1 MDKKRVV
8 LVRTNL
14 VDRDPWLEKEIDTLQ
29 RGGYAVTLI
38 CWDREKRESSVQLPP
53 VSGYEEKRLRLKA
66 PWGMGVFFVLPV
78 WWVHEFFTILGTKCD
93 IVQAIDLDSIMPA
106 EVAARLKGK
115 PVIYQ
120 IYDIYVD
127 RRAAPKAIRSIAI
140 FFEKLF
146 MRCATAVQLSNE
158 TQVKEVNGVPNKNV
172 VAIYNPAPDYLK
184 GKNPPRNE
192 KFTILY
198 AGVLYRSRGLNI
210 DKVFQAIKDMDGV
223 KLVIA
228 GYGDMHEEIRQWV
241 NDADG
246 KAEFLGR
253 LTYQQVLEQTIASD
267 LLFGLYTVS
276 TPTVK
281 YAASANKLMEAM
293 MAKKPILVTK
303 DTAMADLVK
312 QEDFGIAVDP
322 ENVAEIRQAILTL
335 KNDTALYR
343 RYAENARRAYERTY
357 NREVM
362 EKRLLGLYDK
372 ILANSGKV

>member
-1 MDKKRVV
+1 MA
-8 LVRTNL
+8 LIRTNL

-38 CWDREKRESSVQLPP
+38 AWDRERRPP
-53 VSGYEEKRLRLKA
+53 PKAPLAVSGYEEKLLRLKA
-66 PWGMGVFFVLPV
+66 PWGMGVLLVLPI
-78 WWVHEFFTILGTKCD
+78 WWSFVFFCVLITRCD

-106 EVAARLKGK
+106 EMAARLKGK

-146 MRCATAVQLSNE
+146 MRCATAVQLANE
-158 TQVKEVNGVPNKNV
+158 TQAKEVNGVPNKNV
-172 VAIYNPAPDYLK
+172 VAVYNPAPDYLK
-184 GKNPPRNE
+184 GKNPPAHE

-228 GYGDMHEEIRQWV
+228 GYGDMEEEIKGWV
-241 NDADG
+241 KDADG

-267 LLFGLYTVS
+267 LLFGLYTIS

-322 ENVAEIRQAILTL
+322 ENVSEIRQAILAL
-335 KNDTALYR
+335 KNDPALYR

-357 NREVM
+357 NRDVM
-362 EKRLLGLYDK
+362 EERLLGLYAK
-372 ILANSGKV
+372 ILTKGE

>member
-1 MDKKRVV
+1 MDKKRVA
-8 LVRTNL
+8 LIRTNL

-38 CWDREKRESSVQLPP
+38 AWDRECQGFPHPPESADYREI
-53 VSGYEEKRLRLKA
+53 RLKLKA
-66 PWGMGVFFVLPV
+66 PWGMGVFFYLPV
-78 WWVHEFFTILGTKCD
+78 WWVFVFFTLLKTRCD

-106 EVAARLKGK
+106 EMAARLKGK

-127 RRAAPKAIRSIAI
+127 RRAAPRAIRSIAI
-140 FFEKLF
+140 FLEKLF

-172 VAIYNPAPDYLK
+172 VAVYNPAPDYLK
-184 GKNPPRNE
+184 GKNPPKND

-198 AGVLYRSRGLNI
+198 AGVLYRSRGLHL
-210 DKVFQAIKDMDGV
+210 DKVFQAIKDIKGI

-228 GYGDMHEEIRQWV
+228 GYGDMEEEIKKWV
-241 NDADG
+241 AAANG

-267 LLFGLYTVS
+267 LLVGLYTVS

-293 MAKKPILVTK
+293 MAKKPILITK

-312 QEDFGIAVDP
+312 TEDFGIAVDP
-322 ENVAEIRQAILTL
+322 ENVSEIRAAILAL
-335 KNDTALYR
+335 KNDPALYH

-362 EKRLLGLYDK
+362 EKRLLGLYAK
-372 ILANSGKV
+372 ILNKDN

>member
-1 MDKKRVV
+1 MDKKRVA
-8 LVRTNL
+8 LIRTNL

-38 CWDREKRESSVQLPP
+38 AWDRERRKTPVQPQA
-53 VSGYEEKRLRLKA
+53 VSGYEEKLLRFKA
-66 PWGMGVFFVLPV
+66 PWGMGVLPLLPI
-78 WWVHEFFTILGTKCD
+78 WWVFEFFTLLKTKCD

-106 EVAARLKGK
+106 EMAARLKRK

-127 RRAAPKAIRSIAI
+127 RTAAPKAIRSIAI

-146 MRCATAVQLSNE
+146 MRFATAVQLSNE
-158 TQVKEVNGVPNKNV
+158 TQAQEVNGVPNKNV
-172 VAIYNPAPDYLK
+172 VAVYNPAPDYLK
-184 GKNPPRNE
+184 GKNPPVNE
-192 KFTILY
+192 KFTLLY
-198 AGVLYRSRGLNI
+198 AGVLYRSRGANL
-210 DKVFQAIKDMDGV
+210 DKVFQAIKDIDGV
-223 KLVIA
+223 KLVVA
-228 GYGDMHEEIRQWV
+228 GYGDMEDEIRKWV
-241 NDADG
+241 KEANG

-267 LLFGLYTVS
+267 LLFGLYTVT

-312 QEDFGIAVDP
+312 KEDFGIAVDP
-322 ENVAEIRQAILTL
+322 ENVNEIRQAILTL
-335 KNDTALYR
+335 KNDPALYL

-362 EKRLLGLYDK
+362 EKRLLGLYAK
-372 ILANSGKV
+372 ILTKGN

>member
-1 MDKKRVV
+1 MDKKRVA
-8 LVRTNL
+8 LIRTNL

-38 CWDREKRESSVQLPP
+38 AWDREKRESPVQPP
-53 VSGYEEKRLRLKA
+53 AVSGYEEKLLRLKA
-66 PWGMGVFFVLPV
+66 PWGMGVLLVLPI
-78 WWVHEFFTILGTKCD
+78 WWGFVFFTVLTTRCD

-106 EVAARLKGK
+106 EMAARLKGK

-127 RRAAPKAIRSIAI
+127 RRAAPKAVRSIAI

-146 MRCATAVQLSNE
+146 MRCATAVQLANE
-158 TQVKEVNGVPNKNV
+158 TQAKEVNGIPNKNV
-172 VAIYNPAPDYLK
+172 VAVYNPAPDYLK
-184 GKNPPRNE
+184 GKNPPANE

-210 DKVFQAIKDMDGV
+210 DKVFQAIKDIDGV

-228 GYGDMHEEIRQWV
+228 GYGDMEEEIKQWV
-241 NDADG
+241 TEANG

-267 LLFGLYTVS
+267 LLFGLYTIS

-312 QEDFGIAVDP
+312 MEDFGIAVDP
-322 ENVAEIRQAILTL
+322 ESVSEIRQAILAL
-335 KNDTALYR
+335 KNAPALYH

-362 EKRLLGLYDK
+362 EKRLLGLYAK
-372 ILANSGKV
+372 ILGKSV

>member
-1 MDKKRVV
+1 MDKKRVA
-8 LVRTNL
+8 LIRTNL

-38 CWDREKRESSVQLPP
+38 AWDREKRAAPIQPP
-53 VSGYEEKRLRLKA
+53 AISGYEEKLLRLKA
-66 PWGMGVFFVLPV
+66 PWGMGVFLVLPI
-78 WWVHEFFTILGTKCD
+78 WWGFVFFTVLKTRCD

-106 EVAARLKGK
+106 EMAARLKGK

-127 RRAAPKAIRSIAI
+127 RRAAPRAIRSIAI

-146 MRCATAVQLSNE
+146 MRCATAVQLANE
-158 TQVKEVNGVPNKNV
+158 TQAKEVNGIPNKNV
-172 VAIYNPAPDYLK
+172 VAVYNPAPDYLK
-184 GKNPPRNE
+184 GRNPPPNE

-210 DKVFQAIKDMDGV
+210 DKVFQAIKDIDGV

-228 GYGDMHEEIRQWV
+228 GYGDMEEQIKQWV
-241 NDADG
+241 AEADG

-253 LTYQQVLEQTIASD
+253 LTYHQVLEQTIASD
-267 LLFGLYTVS
+267 LLFGLYTIS

-312 QEDFGIAVDP
+312 KEDFGIAVDP
-322 ENVAEIRQAILTL
+322 ENVSEIRQAILTL
-335 KNDTALYR
+335 KSDPTLYR

-362 EKRLLGLYDK
+362 DKRLLGLYAK
-372 ILANSGKV
+372 ILGKSD